1 MAPEIENALPP
12 QWRLLFQIVTL
23 PVYWIPNVQ
32 AKILGFIWDYS
43 SSPEAA
49 LKFMLFLLPALHV
62 IVGMWCTM
70 TAVYT
75 LPFRGGRKQFVAV
88 VLSTWWDSGRS
99 IGLYWAGILRA
110 MFLTAGYVWGFIR
123 IFAAGVYLAI
133 VELITLPFSL
143 LKQVTKKSLRPGIPW
158 IAVALTIF
166 WCILE
171 GGAFSFTLFPLF
183 ADIVS
188 VYVGAGSLP
197 YLQPILFVFLVLLIA
212 GSFAALDAM
221 VEAIQK
227 RNVPDV
233 VKTVVVEAFVMFFE
247 VLFLYREL
255 VDAITPVLAHQSG
268 GQVRIGLTG
277 VLLISSMAW
286 IGIRGMTWFL
296 FARYG
301 TPTLRAII
309 SGQGLTEAHTE
320 AHPAPEAVLSWTK
333 EMIGHVKRDIG
344 WFQSAGMQ
352 LLEAYV
358 LPPLQV
364 IAATINFFMLLFAG
378 RHMFQMPLKTLHTF
392 METGEILKM
401 ARAEGH
407 TSGRASGR

>member
-1 MAPEIENALPP
+1 MTPEIENAIPA
-12 QWRLLFQIVTL
+12 QWRLLVQIVTF
-23 PVYWIPNVQ
+23 PIAWIPSVQ
-32 AKILGFIWDYS
+32 ATFLEFVWNHS
-43 SSPEAA
+43 SSMEAT

-62 IVGMWCTM
+62 IAGMWCTM

-75 LPFRGGRKQFVAV
+75 IPFRGGRKQFFAL
-88 VLSTWWDSGRS
+88 VLSTWWDSGRA

-110 MFLTAGYVWGFIR
+110 MFLTTGYVWGFIR
-123 IFAAGVYLAI
+123 IFAAGLYLAI
-133 VELITLPFSL
+133 FELITLPLSL
-143 LKQVTKKSLRPGIPW
+143 LKQVKKKTLRPGIPW
-158 IAVALTIF
+158 IAVTLTIF

-171 GGAFSFTLFPLF
+171 GGAFSFTLYPIF

-188 VYVGAGSLP
+188 VYVGEESLP
-197 YLQPILFVFLVLLIA
+197 YLQPVLFVFLVLLIA

-227 RNVPDV
+227 RNVPDI
-233 VKTVVVEAFVMFFE
+233 VKTVAVEAFVMFFE

-268 GQVRIGLTG
+268 GQVVIGLTG

-309 SGQGLTEAHTE
+309 SAQGITEPHTDD
-320 AHPAPEAVLSWTK
+320 HPVPQAVLVWTK
-333 EMIGHVKRDIG
+333 EMIGHVKADIG

-358 LPPLQV
+358 LPPLQL
-364 IAATINFFMLLFAG
+364 IAATINFFMVLFAG
-378 RHMFQMPLKTLHTF
+378 RHLFPMPLKTLHTF
-392 METGEILKM
+392 METGELLKT
-401 ARAEGH
+401 ARAEGRS
-407 TSGRASGR
+407 SGRS

>member
-75 LPFRGGRKQFVAV
+75 LPFRGGRKQFIAV
-88 VLSTWWDSGRS
+88 VLSTWWDSGRA

-183 ADIVS
+183 ADIVA
-188 VYVGAGSLP
+188 VYVGAGSLS

-227 RNVPDV
+227 RNVPDI

-286 IGIRGMTWFL
+286 IGIPHRGASCPGGCSFVDQGNDRPRQAGYWL
-296 FARYG
+296 VPERRDAALG
-301 TPTLRAII
+301 GLR
-309 SGQGLTEAHTE
+309 
-320 AHPAPEAVLSWTK
+320 PAAAP
-333 EMIGHVKRDIG
+333 GHRG
-344 WFQSAGMQ
+344 HHQ
-352 LLEAYV
+352 LLY
-358 LPPLQV
+358 
-364 IAATINFFMLLFAG
+364 AAVCRAAHVSDAAQNAAHFHGNRRDPQDGAG
-378 RHMFQMPLKTLHTF
+378 
-392 METGEILKM
+392 
-401 ARAEGH
+401 
-407 TSGRASGR
+407 

>member
-1 MAPEIENALPP
+1 MTPEIENAIPA
-12 QWRLLFQIVTL
+12 QWRLLVQIVTF
-23 PVYWIPNVQ
+23 PIAWIPSVQ
-32 AKILGFIWDYS
+32 ATILDFVWNHS
-43 SSPEAA
+43 SSMEAT

-62 IVGMWCTM
+62 IAGMWCTM

-75 LPFRGGRKQFVAV
+75 VPFRGGRKQFFAL
-88 VLSTWWDSGRS
+88 VLSTWWDSGRA
-99 IGLYWAGILRA
+99 IGLYWAGMLRA

-123 IFAAGVYLAI
+123 IFAAGLYLAT
-133 VELITLPFSL
+133 VELITLPLSL
-143 LKQVTKKSLRPGIPW
+143 LKQVKKKTLRPGIPW
-158 IAVALTIF
+158 IAVTLTIF

-171 GGAFSFTLFPLF
+171 GGAFSFTLYPVF
-183 ADIVS
+183 ADIVA
-188 VYVGAGSLP
+188 VYVGEGSLP

-227 RNVPDV
+227 RNVPDI
-233 VKTVVVEAFVMFFE
+233 VKTVAVEAFVMFFE

-268 GQVRIGLTG
+268 GQVVIGLTG

-309 SGQGLTEAHTE
+309 SAQGITEPHADD
-320 AHPAPEAVLSWTK
+320 HPVPQAVLVWTK
-333 EMIGHVKRDIG
+333 EMIGHVKADIG

-364 IAATINFFMLLFAG
+364 IAATINFFMVLFAG
-378 RHMFQMPLKTLHTF
+378 RHLFPMPLKTLHTF
-392 METGEILKM
+392 METGELLKTV
-401 ARAEGH
+401 RAEGRS
-407 TSGRASGR
+407 SGRS